1 MIKKLRVKKEYGVWY
16 YEKYKEIDVD
26 WELYNLFNDKMEC
39 VGTFGIYNDMKY
51 FIENGINL
59 SM

>member
-1 MIKKLRVKKEYGVWY
+1 MIKKLRVKKEFGTWY
-16 YEKYKEIDVD
+16 YEKTRELDMEFDTYY
-26 WELYNLFNDKMEC
+26 LYNEKREC

>member
-26 WELYNLFNDKMEC
+26 WDLYNLFNDKMEY

-51 FIENGINL
+51 FIETGINL

>member
-1 MIKKLRVKKEYGVWY
+1 MEFDTY
-16 YEKYKEIDVD
+16 Y
-26 WELYNLFNDKMEC
+26 LYNEKKEC

-59 SM
+59 SMQERLVIDYDNNEKRKI